1 MPALVR
7 ENAEHFKRHGVK
19 LLFRRPV
26 DDLLACVD
34 RMARGPRP
42 LLALAAS
49 FLAMGLTW
57 FLYVPVHELL
67 HVLGCVATGGTVS
80 ELQIQPIYGGA
91 LLAEL
96 FPFVVAGGEYAG
108 RLSDF
113 DTHGSDLVYLA
124 TDFAPFLL
132 SVLIGVPAMRQCA
145 RRARPFLFG
154 AATVLGLA
162 PFYSIPGD
170 YYEMGSIL
178 TTRALT
184 WATGG
189 GGPPVFEALR
199 SDDLLALIGKLVARP
214 AELGLGGGG
223 EAALGA
229 GLIALST
236 AASVLL
242 AFSSYALGGAVA
254 GALPGT
260 RSSRNPAQR

>member
-1 MPALVR
+1 V
-7 ENAEHFKRHGVK
+7 KR
-19 LLFRRPV
+19 LFRQPF
-26 DDLLACVD
+26 DDLLACVEGV
-34 RMARGPRP
+34 AQSPRP
-42 LLALAAS
+42 YLALAAS

-108 RLSDF
+108 RLSGF

-132 SVLIGVPAMRQCA
+132 SILIGVPALRQCA
-145 RRARPFLFG
+145 GRARPLLFG
-154 AATVLGLA
+154 AALVLGLV
-162 PFYSIPGD
+162 PFFSIPGD

-184 WATGG
+184 WATGAG
-189 GGPPVFEALR
+189 GAPVFESLR
-199 SDDLLALIGKLVARP
+199 SDDLLALIGDLLVRP

-236 AASVLL
+236 ATSILL
-242 AFSSYALGGAVA
+242 AFCTYALGGAVA
-254 GALPGT
+254 DALPGA
-260 RSSRNPAQR
+260 RSRRSPAQR